1 MVSQKLLN
9 DAGREHRRRRARSSS
24 SNFTSIDVRSA
35 AISLN
40 TDMCVRMEPPSSNLW
55 ENNFIL
61 TCILLVRS
69 FDIQI
74 DSSFNQRA
82 VAVFSVRT
90 SCRILL
96 DR

>member
-1 MVSQKLLN
+1 
-9 DAGREHRRRRARSSS
+9 
-24 SNFTSIDVRSA
+24 
-35 AISLN
+35 
-40 TDMCVRMEPPSSNLW
+40 
-55 ENNFIL
+55 L

-82 VAVFSVRT
+82 ATVFSART